1 MAFTPAEI
9 NDKLLKYE
17 ARTTLLQLLVAELIA
32 MLPDEKKDA
41 LLAGLKGLVAP
52 LRQTDTAPV
61 SMNVEAVQRHLV
73 EFADSIR
80 AMVSA
85 PMLTK
90 EHDWQAE
97 FDAPPFRTG

>member
-9 NDKLLKYE
+9 DDKLLKYE
-17 ARTTLLQLLVAELIA
+17 ARTTLLQLLVAELVA
-32 MLPDEKKDA
+32 MLPDEKKEA
-41 LLAGLKGLVAP
+41 LLGGLKGLVAP

-80 AMVSA
+80 DMVRA

-90 EHDWQAE
+90 EHDWQAQ
-97 FDAPPFRTG
+97 FDAPPFQAG